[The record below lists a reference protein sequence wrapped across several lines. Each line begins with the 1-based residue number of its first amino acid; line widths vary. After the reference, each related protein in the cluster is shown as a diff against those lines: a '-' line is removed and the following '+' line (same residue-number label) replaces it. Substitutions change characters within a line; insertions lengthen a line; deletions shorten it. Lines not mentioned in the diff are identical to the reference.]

1 VDVKREHERR
11 VMDSIEN
18 GLFKLKEITNL
29 TSSTDASRAKP
40 QTYADLMGDD
50 KLIYEADIDAMN
62 WILLGIPNDIYNF
75 VDACQDAQAMWKRV
89 QRLMQGNDL
98 KDKLSTT
105 MMLLA
110 RAITQHLWTPTD
122 NRLHTSSNMRNQAL
136 QDGQVDIQGK
146 SSGFDESSSRNARN
160 KGRNSRNQGI
170 TARNA
175 KNVQRNL

>member
-1 VDVKREHERR
+1 MATSNQQAIADASSDQRPPMLEKGSYVPWASRFKRYVDVKREHERR

-98 KDKLSTT
+98 SL
-105 MMLLA
+105 
-110 RAITQHLWTPTD
+110 
-122 NRLHTSSNMRNQAL
+122 
-136 QDGQVDIQGK
+136 
-146 SSGFDESSSRNARN
+146 
-160 KGRNSRNQGI
+160 
-170 TARNA
+170 
-175 KNVQRNL
+175 